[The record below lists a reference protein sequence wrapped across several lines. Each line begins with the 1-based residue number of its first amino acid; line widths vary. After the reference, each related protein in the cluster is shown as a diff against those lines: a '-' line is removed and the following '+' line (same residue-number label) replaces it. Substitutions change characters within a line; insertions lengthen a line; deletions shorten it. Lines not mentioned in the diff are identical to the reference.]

1 MADSG
6 MVQKLSSDS
15 CMMNVSFSVSRLRTT
30 TRIDTKKSGVVCGQ
44 KKSGRAGQH
53 ARQPAGAGSAR
64 GVGRGERRQ

>member
-30 TRIDTKKSGVVCGQ
+30 TRIDTKKSGVVCG
-44 KKSGRAGQH
+44 K
-53 ARQPAGAGSAR
+53 
-64 GVGRGERRQ
+64 

>member
-30 TRIDTKKSGVVCGQ
+30 TRIDTKKSGVVCG
-44 KKSGRAGQH
+44 KKKAAGWGSTRGS
-53 ARQPAGAGSAR
+53 RQAQAAR
-64 GVGRGERRQ
+64 GVWGVASDGS